1 MAKAGEGAR
10 DRVFKNARFLNTSRR
25 RTLARAGG
33 LIPMTTLPVTYGYAR
48 VSKSDDEAGNL
59 ETQLRLLAD
68 HGLLVSWGEF
78 ARPAEQEARAMHF
91 NIRLWGS
98 VQLLEAVLENY
109 DLLSPDVRSSLPLKQ
124 FWALVQDEAV

>member
-1 MAKAGEGAR
+1 M
-10 DRVFKNARFLNTSRR
+10 FKNARFLNTSSLNTSRR

-33 LIPMTTLPVTYGYAR
+33 LIPMTLLPVTYGYAR
-48 VSKSDDEAGNL
+48 VSKSDDDARNL
-59 ETQLRLLAD
+59 ETQLRLLSD

-109 DLLSPDVRSSLPLKQ
+109 DLLSPDVRV
-124 FWALVQDEAV
+124 FVAAEAVLGTGSG